1 MADLSG
7 ANREIGRR
15 PFLGMVGMG
24 VLTGAGTTAAANGP
38 ARSGQPTVPAPR
50 PAAHV
55 AATRPMASGI
65 AYIGG
70 FTSTIGIAELDT
82 ATGGLTGAGTVSGVQ
97 NPSFLARSA
106 DGRFMYAV
114 ADADEGRTAAFS
126 IGADGGLTWLGDQS
140 SEGVMSTHLSIHPSG
155 KYLLVANYGSGST
168 VVFPINANGTLSAV
182 CDQVTYTGSGP
193 DPSQE
198 GPHAHMV
205 VTDPGGRYQLVP
217 DLGADVV
224 HVHTLDTATGK
235 LSTVADTSIRSGA
248 GPRHLAFHPKAPYLY
263 LVSELDATVTV
274 CGFDA
279 ETGALT
285 PQQVL
290 PAAPAGGPKNAPA
303 EIAVSKDA
311 RFVYV
316 SNRGPNSVSIF
327 TVEEGGKTLRALSAT
342 PCGGDWPRHLV
353 LDASGT
359 LLLVSNQN
367 SGTVTSFRVDPAS
380 GGLTSI
386 GQPYS
391 SSGASFLLPPAT

>member
-1 MADLSG
+1 MADIPG
-7 ANREIGRR
+7 AGPEIGRR

-24 VLTGAGTTAAANGP
+24 VMAGAATTAGAATAATAGP
-38 ARSGQPTVPAPR
+38 SSVPATS

-55 AATRPMASGI
+55 SAARPLAGGI

-70 FTSTIGIAELDT
+70 FTSTIGVAELDT
-82 ATGGLTGAGTVSGVQ
+82 ATGGLTGAGTVSGVR

-114 ADADEGRTAAFS
+114 ADADEGRTAAFT
-126 IGADGGLTWLGDQS
+126 IGSDGGLTWLGDQS

-168 VVFPINANGTLSAV
+168 VVFPINANGTLSAL

-224 HVHTLDTATGK
+224 HVHSLDADTGK
-235 LSTVADTSIRSGA
+235 LRTVGDTTIRAGA
-248 GPRHLAFHPKAPYLY
+248 GPRHLAFHPSAPYLY

-279 ETGALT
+279 ASGALT

-303 EIAVSKDA
+303 ELAVSTDA

-316 SNRGPNSVSIF
+316 SNRGPNSVSSF
-327 TVEEGGKTLRALSAT
+327 AVEDGGKTLRALSAT

-367 SGTVTSFRVDPAS
+367 SGTVTRFRVDKATGS
-380 GGLTSI
+380 LSSI

-391 SSGASFLLPPAT
+391 SSGASFLLPPGT